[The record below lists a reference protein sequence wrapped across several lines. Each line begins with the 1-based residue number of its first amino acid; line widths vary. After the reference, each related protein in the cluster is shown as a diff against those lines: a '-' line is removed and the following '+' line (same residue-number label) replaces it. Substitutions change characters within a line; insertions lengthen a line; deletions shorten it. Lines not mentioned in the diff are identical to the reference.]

1 MTQQSNKSSGDASRD
16 NRKPAAFFEPERYS
30 WPPDPV
36 MVSLFV
42 ICVFALGGPLTW
54 LAVRR

>member
-1 MTQQSNKSSGDASRD
+1 MTEQPNMPSGDAGHDTGR
-16 NRKPAAFFEPERYS
+16 PAAFFEPERYS

-36 MVSLFV
+36 LVWLFV
-42 ICVFALGGPLTW
+42 ICVFAFGGPLTW

>member
-1 MTQQSNKSSGDASRD
+1 MTEQLNMSSNDVIQDKR
-16 NRKPAAFFEPERYS
+16 RPATFFEPERYS

-36 MVSLFV
+36 MIWLFV
-42 ICVFALGGPLTW
+42 ICVFAIGGPLTW